1 MAEREGA
8 DIAVITVC
16 SRNRAR
22 HLGRQHEALR
32 RWAPDVRRIV
42 VMIGDETW
50 DVPGAGVIDRTGDGP
65 VRLGSARNAGA
76 AAALRAGAGLLVFL
90 DADCVPAPDL
100 IDRYAAA
107 VAADPGAVLCGPV
120 TYLAEGTGDLDVG
133 KLPPLVNP
141 HPARPAPPPGT
152 LERAGAD
159 GHDLFWSLSFAV
171 TADLWRRIDGLFG
184 GFHHGYA
191 GYGAEDTDFGV
202 QLAAHDVP
210 MTWVGGAHALH
221 QWHPVSSPP
230 VEHLDDILR
239 NGRLFRD
246 RHGRWPMLGW
256 LRAFAEMGLVRR
268 EGGDWVKA

>member
-32 RWAPDVRRIV
+32 RWAPDVRRFV
-42 VMIGDETW
+42 VMIGGDTW

-76 AAALRAGAGLLVFL
+76 A
-90 DADCVPAPDL
+90 
-100 IDRYAAA
+100 
-107 VAADPGAVLCGPV
+107 AADPGAVLCGPV

-256 LRAFAEMGLVRR
+256 LGAFAEMGLIRR